1 METWFDPAEM
11 LPILEKGQQQ
21 GYLTIEEL
29 LDYLPADLE
38 PEMIENVLTLLE
50 AESIPLLPSSEVAD
64 RELHQLIEEAD
75 RAIEEIE
82 SGEIDDPVRCWIQ
95 QAARFPR
102 LTPEEEQT
110 LAYRMREG
118 DEAARNQLIQANLR
132 LVISVAR
139 HYTGRGLPLADLIQE
154 GSIGLIRAVELFRP
168 EKGTRFSTYATW
180 WIRHQIGR
188 ALQEQASVVRLPSHL
203 MKALRCVRQTAA
215 LLQQELGRRPTLHE
229 VARYAG
235 MEVEQVSNL
244 LNAVARPISLETP
257 VGESEETTLLDLLQ
271 EEEDLEFL
279 KEIELEHLLGVLNEK
294 EREVIRLRYGLGGT
308 DPLTLDEVARHMQL
322 SRERVRQLEARA
334 INKMRKAAGS

>member
-1 METWFDPAEM
+1 MEAWFDSAEM
-11 LPILEKGQQQ
+11 LPILERGQRQ

-38 PEMIENVLTLLE
+38 TETIEDVLNLLE
-50 AESIPLLPSSEVAD
+50 AEGIQVLPSSEVAD

-82 SGEIDDPVRCWIQ
+82 SGEIDDPVRCWVQ

-118 DEAARNQLIQANLR
+118 DEAARERLIQSNLR

-154 GSIGLIRAVELFRP
+154 GTIGLIRAVELFRL

-188 ALQEQASVVRLPSHL
+188 ALQEQASVVRLPLHFDEG
-203 MKALRCVRQTAA
+203 TAA
-215 LLQQELGRRPTLHE
+215 
-229 VARYAG
+229 
-235 MEVEQVSNL
+235 
-244 LNAVARPISLETP
+244 
-257 VGESEETTLLDLLQ
+257 
-271 EEEDLEFL
+271 
-279 KEIELEHLLGVLNEK
+279 
-294 EREVIRLRYGLGGT
+294 
-308 DPLTLDEVARHMQL
+308 
-322 SRERVRQLEARA
+322 RA
-334 INKMRKAAGS
+334 SDCGFP

>member
-1 METWFDPAEM
+1 MEAWVDSAKM
-11 LPILEKGQQQ
+11 LPILERGQRQ

-29 LDYLPADLE
+29 LDYLPDDLE
-38 PEMIENVLTLLE
+38 PETIEDVLNLLE
-50 AESIPLLPSSEVAD
+50 TEGIQVLPSSEVAD

-82 SGEIDDPVRCWIQ
+82 SGEIDDPVRCWVQ

-118 DEAARNQLIQANLR
+118 DEAARERLIQSNLR

-154 GSIGLIRAVELFRP
+154 GTIGLIRAVELFRP

-180 WIRHQIGR
+180 WIRNQIGR
-188 ALQEQASVVRLPSHL
+188 ALQAQASVVRLPLHL
-203 MKALRCVRQTAA
+203 MKALRRVRQTAA
-215 LLQQELGRRPTLHE
+215 FLEQELGRRPTLHE
-229 VARYAG
+229 VARHAG

-257 VGESEETTLLDLLQ
+257 VGGSEETILLDLLQ
-271 EEEDLEFL
+271 EEQDLEFFT
-279 KEIELEHLLGVLNEK
+279 EIDLAHLLRVLNEK
-294 EREVIRLRYGLGGT
+294 EQEVIRLRYGLGGT
-308 DPLTLDEVARHMQL
+308 DPLTLDEVAQRMQL

-334 INKMRKAAGS
+334 ISKLRKAARS